1 MSKRQYLFLLIL
13 MLSTSILKAQTDLPE
28 GDTLPYLK
36 QLLDEVTVRASRVGE
51 KTPLTHSDI
60 DAAEIRKNNKGADLP
75 YLLQNTPSLVV
86 TSDAGTGIGYT
97 SLHIRGNDLTR
108 INVTLNGVPINGAED
123 YQVYFV
129 DLPDLASS
137 VDNIQVQRGVGTSTN
152 GSVAFGA
159 SINIKTDEMS
169 ATPFATLSSAGG
181 SFNSLKNTLNF
192 GTGRSQNGFN
202 LSGRLSRIR
211 SDGYIDRS
219 WAKLK
224 SYYLSGS
231 WSNQNNML
239 KFIMMSGTENTYQA
253 WNGIPKSIIDS
264 NPTYN
269 PAGEMYDKDGN
280 FLGFYDNETDN
291 YTQSYYQLHY
301 AHNFSEKLTLSSAL
315 FLTTGKGYYENYM
328 NGKNVSDYR
337 LHPVWIDDEFIDN
350 CNFVQQ
356 KWLDNYFYGA
366 NFSLNHQSK
375 RFKTTFGGGWNHFEG
390 AHFGKPVWAEIPI
403 PTDYEWYRNQGH
415 KTDWNLFAKTN
426 ADISTHL
433 SLFADLQFRHVLY
446 EINGEHEDLRD
457 ITQSHNYNFINP
469 KGGVFY
475 SLNEKNDFYFS
486 VACSHRE
493 PSRNVFEDTDE
504 SQLDKVKAE
513 QLIDYELGYNLKTQ
527 KFSFSTNL
535 YYMDYKDQ
543 LVLTGEINSVGE
555 AVMTNVDNSY
565 RLGLE
570 ATVNYQICN
579 QFAINGNL
587 ALSRNKILGFTDYLE
602 DWENGGY
609 QTTYLGTTDIS
620 FSPELIGGF
629 NLIYKPINDLSFN
642 LQGQYVSR
650 QYIDNTSNLERSLDP
665 YFVSNL
671 HINYDWQQNIFKTL
685 NFSFSVNNIFNR
697 RYCSNAWVYRA
708 YMGHDLGEYLE
719 DGYFPQ
725 AGINFMLGVTVGI

>member
-1 MSKRQYLFLLIL
+1 MSKRQFLFLFIL
-13 MLSTSILKAQTDLPE
+13 MLSASMTKAQSELPE

-36 QLLDEVTVRASRVGE
+36 QLLDEVTVSASRVGE

-97 SLHIRGNDLTR
+97 GLHIRGNDLTR
-108 INVTLNGVPINGAED
+108 INVTLNGVPVNGVED

-152 GSVAFGA
+152 GAVAFGA
-159 SINIKTDEMS
+159 SINIKTDEIS
-169 ATPFATLSSAGG
+169 ATPYATLSSAGG
-181 SFNSLKNTLNF
+181 SFKSLKNTLNF
-192 GTGRSQNGFN
+192 GTGRSENGFN
-202 LSGRLSRIR
+202 LSGRLSQIR

-253 WNGIPKSIIDS
+253 WNGIPKDMIDS

-301 AHNFSEKLTLSSAL
+301 AHNFTEKLTLTSAL

-328 NGKNVSDYR
+328 NGMDVSGYK
-337 LHPVWIDDEFIDN
+337 LNPVWVDDELIGN

-366 NFSLNHQSK
+366 NLSLNHQAK
-375 RFKTTFGGGWNHFEG
+375 RFNTTFGGGWNHFEG
-390 AHFGKPVWAEIPI
+390 AHFGRLVWAQIPI

-415 KTDWNLFAKTN
+415 KTDLNLFAKTN
-426 ADISTHL
+426 AEINAHF
-433 SLFADLQFRHVLY
+433 SLFADLQYRHVIY
-446 EINGEHEDLRD
+446 NINGEHEDLRD

-475 SLNEKNDFYFS
+475 SLDEKNDFYFS

-504 SQLDKVKAE
+504 DRLDKVKAE
-513 QLIDYELGYNLKTQ
+513 QLIDYELGYNRKGQ

-555 AVMTNVDNSY
+555 AVMTNVDKSY

-570 ATVNYQICN
+570 ASANYQICK

-609 QTTYLGTTDIS
+609 HTTFLGTTDIS
-620 FSPELIGGF
+620 FSPNLISGF

-665 YFVSNL
+665 YFISNL
-671 HINYDWQQNIFKTL
+671 HINYEWQQKVFKTL
-685 NFSFSVNNIFNR
+685 NFSLSVNNIFNH

-708 YMGHDLGEYLE
+708 FMGQEYGEYLI

-725 AGINFMLGVTVGI
+725 AGINFMFGVTIGI